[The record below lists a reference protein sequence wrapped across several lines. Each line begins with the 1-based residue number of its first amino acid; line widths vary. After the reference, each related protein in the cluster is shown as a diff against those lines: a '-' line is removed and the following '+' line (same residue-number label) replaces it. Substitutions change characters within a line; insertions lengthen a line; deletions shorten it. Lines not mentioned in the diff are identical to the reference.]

1 MLTPSMTDLPDREE
15 RSRAGGGEKGDLE
28 DLQSSWEQMGMLVGV
43 SGATQSPAGARGGW
57 EGIGGPYPGNGDREI
72 K

>member
-1 MLTPSMTDLPDREE
+1 MTDLPDREE

-28 DLQSSWEQMGMLVGV
+28 DLQCSQEQVGMLGGV
-43 SGATQSPAGARGGW
+43 SGATQSPAGPRGGW
-57 EGIGGPYPGNGDREI
+57 EGRGGPYPGNGDREM